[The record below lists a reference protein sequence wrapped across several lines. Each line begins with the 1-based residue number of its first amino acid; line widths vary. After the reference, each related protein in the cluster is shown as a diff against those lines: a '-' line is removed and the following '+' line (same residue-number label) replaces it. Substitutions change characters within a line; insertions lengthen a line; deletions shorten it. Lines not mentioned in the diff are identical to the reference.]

1 MFLPET
7 EISNMADSKFSEV
20 NLQDLVKLLIFKQL
34 IYNCMGENIRS
45 CENILEKDSPFK
57 LSVNALGAVRWHVLA
72 GHRSN
77 MKAGRSLDTL
87 VKSFNSGRSSGLEY
101 FSPSFIDISNR
112 GGKVSRTNR
121 SLLCQYLFMRGEEK
135 EVREFCKVNPD
146 FNMVVRRGIE
156 DGERGYL
163 TVSDKEMANFRRLA
177 AIYRYSVPCF
187 SLDEVDLEKGDKVE
201 IIGGMFEGVV
211 GILESQKGKQGG
223 RVIVKVGD
231 GIGVA
236 TYDIQAEYI
245 KVLEF
250 AKGSKR
256 LYDILDSHTAR
267 LQRII
272 AGVYGGS
279 PLVISDIA
287 TIDYFLRRYSSVV
300 PDNDKLKSKFYALLA
315 VDYQLTEQQGKAE
328 ESVIACLE
336 SLSSVTNRATLALV
350 RQLLYVATGDRNHL
364 SEAGSLLESD
374 KENSSSLSSAR
385 IQLLSTQKLLET
397 TMPVCMDN
405 A

>member
-1 MFLPET
+1 M
-7 EISNMADSKFSEV
+7 
-20 NLQDLVKLLIFKQL
+20 
-34 IYNCMGENIRS
+34 
-45 CENILEKDSPFK
+45 
-57 LSVNALGAVRWHVLA
+57 
-72 GHRSN
+72 
-77 MKAGRSLDTL
+77 
-87 VKSFNSGRSSGLEY
+87 
-101 FSPSFIDISNR
+101 
-112 GGKVSRTNR
+112 
-121 SLLCQYLFMRGEEK
+121 
-135 EVREFCKVNPD
+135 
-146 FNMVVRRGIE
+146 
-156 DGERGYL
+156 
-163 TVSDKEMANFRRLA
+163 
-177 AIYRYSVPCF
+177 
-187 SLDEVDLEKGDKVE
+187 
-201 IIGGMFEGVV
+201 
-211 GILESQKGKQGG
+211 
-223 RVIVKVGD
+223 IVKVGD